1 MPITTPSGVDIL
13 LTYEWPS
20 FITNGSN
27 CSLETPLT
35 NSSTPIAELAAAL
48 KPRYHFAASENVFY
62 EREPYSNITGFGPA
76 EERPAG
82 HVSRFVGLADV
93 LNPKKQRWFY
103 AFNLIPMGTID
114 AEKLCIA
121 PNNTTPCPFNLL
133 LTGDQGVNAGQ
144 KRSQDDSQNNN
155 GSFFW
160 GDEQRNTK
168 KAVPPKNYICNR
180 CKVPGHF
187 IKDCPELDACWFCLA
202 NPKLAKHL
210 IASIGTQ
217 VYATLAKGPL
227 VMPGMPEA
235 TVPGGGHILLIPITH
250 YPTLN
255 KIPGESRTEVIDEME
270 KYKMALKSMYDKY
283 NQDMVVIEM
292 SRESISG
299 LSHAHVQ
306 VVAVP
311 KNKSENLENLIK
323 NEFELRNMAFVD
335 QVPNDPEVSYFKI
348 DIPNG
353 KSFVYIIPTRLKF
366 NMQFGRLLLAKALG
380 HPEREDWKACSQTID
395 EERNATEDFK
405 KAFKSF
411 DFTI

>member
-1 MPITTPSGVDIL
+1 
-13 LTYEWPS
+13 
-20 FITNGSN
+20 
-27 CSLETPLT
+27 
-35 NSSTPIAELAAAL
+35 
-48 KPRYHFAASENVFY
+48 
-62 EREPYSNITGFGPA
+62 
-76 EERPAG
+76 
-82 HVSRFVGLADV
+82 
-93 LNPKKQRWFY
+93 
-103 AFNLIPMGTID
+103 
-114 AEKLCIA
+114 
-121 PNNTTPCPFNLL
+121 
-133 LTGDQGVNAGQ
+133 
-144 KRSQDDSQNNN
+144 
-155 GSFFW
+155 
-160 GDEQRNTK
+160 
-168 KAVPPKNYICNR
+168 PPKNYICNR

-187 IKDCPELDACWFCLA
+187 IKDCPERANEESAVPPENYVCRICNIPGHFLNKCPQKDTHDKKSNGRHVIVPDSLDACWFCLA

-335 QVPNDPEVSYFKI
+335 QNDPEVSYFKI